1 MNKNTIIGII
11 LIVGI
16 LVVFSIINKP
26 SKEELQKIQRQHDS
40 IAKIDKEQ
48 RKQDSIAMLTAK
60 SKSSKADTIKGKG
73 ASATISPKDSTETAQ
88 NKDAFGMF
96 STSLEGSKK
105 LITIENEVAKFKFST
120 LGGRIYY
127 AQLKKYHTF
136 DSLPLILMNGD
147 STIFN
152 FRFYTHNRIINT
164 SQLYFTPVFI
174 DPKFSGKESVSLKGN
189 DSLKFAMRLYPDSA
203 KDHHGDKYIQLLY
216 TVYGNDYMMKIQ
228 LSFVGLPEIL
238 NESSNSIDL
247 EWKQNLRQQ
256 EKSVKAERMSS
267 TIYYK
272 YLDDDV
278 DYLSENKNGNK
289 DLPTKVNWIGFKQQF
304 FTSVLIA
311 DKGFANAKIS
321 TDANDSVVRRV
332 KTCTAEITV
341 PFDENSRQSFAMHMY
356 FGPNHFKTLK
366 KYHLDLEHQIPLGWS
381 SPYILGWINRL
392 AVIPV
397 FNWLSSFGMNY
408 GIIILILTILLKIVL
423 FPIAYKTYLSSAK
436 MRVLKPEIDEINK
449 KIPKEKTME
458 RQQATMALYK
468 KAGVNP
474 LAGCIPML
482 LQMPI
487 LIAFYRFFPASIELR
502 QQSFLWATD
511 LSAYDSILNLGFN
524 IPFYGDHV
532 SLFTLLM
539 TVSTIFYT
547 KLNNQ
552 LMGSQA
558 QMPGMKFMT
567 YAMPIMFLGFFNNF
581 AAGLSYYYFLAN
593 MLTFLQM
600 WVIRRNVNEEAIHQ
614 RIQENKKKPEK
625 KKSGFQKRL
634 EEMAKQRGYNPP
646 KKK

>member
-1 MNKNTIIGII
+1 
-11 LIVGI
+11 
-16 LVVFSIINKP
+16 
-26 SKEELQKIQRQHDS
+26 
-40 IAKIDKEQ
+40 
-48 RKQDSIAMLTAK
+48 
-60 SKSSKADTIKGKG
+60 
-73 ASATISPKDSTETAQ
+73 
-88 NKDAFGMF
+88 
-96 STSLEGSKK
+96 
-105 LITIENEVAKFKFST
+105 
-120 LGGRIYY
+120 
-127 AQLKKYHTF
+127 
-136 DSLPLILMNGD
+136 
-147 STIFN
+147 
-152 FRFYTHNRIINT
+152 
-164 SQLYFTPVFI
+164 
-174 DPKFSGKESVSLKGN
+174 
-189 DSLKFAMRLYPDSA
+189 
-203 KDHHGDKYIQLLY
+203 
-216 TVYGNDYMMKIQ
+216 
-228 LSFVGLPEIL
+228 
-238 NESSNSIDL
+238 
-247 EWKQNLRQQ
+247 
-256 EKSVKAERMSS
+256 MSS

-272 YLDDDV
+272 FLGDDV

-289 DLPTKVNWIGFKQQF
+289 DLPTRVNWIGFKQQF

-311 DKGFANAKIS
+311 DRGFANGKIS
-321 TDANDSVVRRV
+321 TMVNDSITRGI
-332 KTCTAEITV
+332 KTCSAQITI
-341 PFDENSRQSFAMHMY
+341 PFDENSKQSFPMRMY

-366 KYHLDLEHQIPLGWS
+366 SYHLDLEHQIPLGWS
-381 SPYILGWINRL
+381 SPYILGWINRI

-600 WVIRRNVNEEAIHQ
+600 WVIRRSVNEEAIHMK
-614 RIQENKKKPEK
+614 IQENKKRPEK

-634 EEMAKQRGYNPP
+634 EDMAKQRGYNPP